1 MSHDI
6 LEYESLGNVARLTLN
21 RPKAM
26 NALNAELVRALD
38 AALDRIEV
46 DGTIRVVIVTG
57 SGNSFCAGADLKDAL
72 APAKPGE
79 ADFLMLAGS
88 MMNRFRTI
96 PKPVIAALN
105 GVTMAGGLEL
115 AMSADIIVAS
125 DAAKIADAHANFG
138 VFPGAGGAAVLPRLV
153 PLQSALHLLFTGKSV
168 SAQRMYDLG
177 LVNEL
182 YPADQLAEMAL
193 ELANAIAA
201 KSPAALRRM
210 KLVARQAADL
220 SQDEALALEQA
231 QFREHLLSE
240 DLQEGLQAFAEKRA
254 PNFTGR

>member
-1 MSHDI
+1 MPLEI
-6 LEYESLGNVARLTLN
+6 LEYETFGPVARLTLH

-38 AALDRIEV
+38 AALDRIET
-46 DGTIRVVIVTG
+46 DDAIRVVIVTG
-57 SGNSFCAGADLKDAL
+57 SENAFCAGADLKDAL
-72 APAKPGE
+72 APAKRGE
-79 ADFLMLAGS
+79 ADFLTLAGS

-115 AMSADIIVAS
+115 AMSADIVVAS
-125 DAAKIADAHANFG
+125 NTAKIADAHANFG
-138 VFPGAGGAAVLPRLV
+138 VFPGAGGASVLPRLV

-193 ELANAIAA
+193 KLANAIAA
-201 KSPAALRRM
+201 KSPAVLRRM
-210 KLVARQAADL
+210 KLVARQVRNL

>member
-1 MSHDI
+1 MTLDI
-6 LEYESLGNVARLTLN
+6 LESEMLGPVARLTLN

-26 NALNAELVRALD
+26 NALNAELVQALD
-38 AALDRIEV
+38 TALDRIEADEGV
-46 DGTIRVVIVTG
+46 RVVIITG
-57 SGNSFCAGADLKDAL
+57 SGNAFCAGADLKDAL

-79 ADFLMLAGS
+79 ADFLTLAGS

-125 DAAKIADAHANFG
+125 VAAKIADAHANFG
-138 VFPGAGGAAVLPRLV
+138 VFPGAGGASVLPRLV
-153 PLQSALHLLFTGKSV
+153 PLQSALHLLFTGKSA

-182 YPADQLAEMAL
+182 YPADQMADMAL
-193 ELANAIAA
+193 ALANSIAV
-201 KSPAALRRM
+201 KSPATLRRM
-210 KLVARQAADL
+210 KMVARRVADL
-220 SQDEALALEQA
+220 SQEEALELEQD
-231 QFREHLLSE
+231 QFREHMLSD
-240 DLQEGLQAFAEKRA
+240 DLKEGLQAFAEKRA
-254 PNFTGR
+254 PRFTGR